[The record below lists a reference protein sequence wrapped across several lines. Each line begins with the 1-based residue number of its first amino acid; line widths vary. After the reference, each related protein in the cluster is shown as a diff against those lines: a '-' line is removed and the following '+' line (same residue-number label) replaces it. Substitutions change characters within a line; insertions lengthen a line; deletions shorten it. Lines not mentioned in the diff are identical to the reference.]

1 MGVVE
6 NIEEIDKENEWLCK
20 MIYLYDSSNSIWNA
34 VFDMWWYEVKRI

>member
-20 MIYLYDSSNSIWNA
+20 MIYLYIHQILFEIQFLICN
-34 VFDMWWYEVKRI
+34 DMR